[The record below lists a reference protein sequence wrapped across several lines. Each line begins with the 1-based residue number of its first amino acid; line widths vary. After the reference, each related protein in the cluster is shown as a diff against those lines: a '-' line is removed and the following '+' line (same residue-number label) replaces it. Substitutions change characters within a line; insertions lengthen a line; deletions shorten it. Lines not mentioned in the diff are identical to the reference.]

1 MENRST
7 HSMLRITLP
16 LAILGMATLA
26 LMDPAGAF
34 DVPQNREEFVKA
46 VKSGARGVRMET
58 FTLDRSFDEVY
69 RTLEA
74 RCTPCLDVMVKR
86 SGMVGGT
93 MEVSSSDYNPTL
105 RRLSADRAEFSLQVV
120 HRPRAIGE
128 VTGPGGLYLM
138 AADVKRVGA
147 KTTEVT
153 LYRPS
158 MGYKDIYRSLMA
170 WADGKSND
178 CPKIKY

>member
-1 MENRST
+1 MENQST
-7 HSMLRITLP
+7 PGMLRVTLP
-16 LAILGMATLA
+16 LAVIAVGTLM
-26 LMDPAGAF
+26 LMNPARAF
-34 DVPQNREEFVKA
+34 DVPQTREEFVSA

-58 FTLDRSFDEVY
+58 FTLDRPFEEVY

-74 RCTPCLDVMVKR
+74 RCSPCLDVMVKR

-105 RRLSADRAEFSLQVV
+105 RRVSADRAEFSLQVV
-120 HRPRAIGE
+120 HRPRGVGE
-128 VTGPGGLYLM
+128 ITGPGGLYLM
-138 AADVKRVGA
+138 AADVKRAGA

-158 MGYKDIYRSLMA
+158 MGYKDIYRSFMA
-170 WADGKSND
+170 WAGGQSDD